1 MSSCFFRFKFN
12 QILIKNFSDFS
23 LERCKSREGAN
34 LEYLK
39 NVILSFLMS
48 TDTDSK
54 RHMVN
59 AIGAVLKFSPSENK
73 SINLYFNIKEKK

>member
-1 MSSCFFRFKFN
+1 
-12 QILIKNFSDFS
+12 
-23 LERCKSREGAN
+23 
-34 LEYLK
+34 
-39 NVILSFLMS
+39 MS

-73 SINLYFNIKEKK
+73 SINQYFNIKEKK